1 LPVVSIAAIIQHN
14 TSGFVTLSAKKP
26 LKKPADLVGLR
37 YGSYGSPIIE
47 RAVLDALIACDG
59 ASGSVEML
67 DIGFAEPFPLMER
80 DQIDVTWI
88 FYAWDG
94 IRAEQRGLA
103 LDMLMLKDYMAC
115 VPDYYTPVFIT
126 SERMIAEQPE
136 VVRAFVQATARGYA
150 DAIAN
155 PSEAARILLAAEPD
169 LDADLVRASAI
180 WLAEQFQAEAPQW
193 GVQRAEI
200 WEAFTDFML
209 KAGALEKPID
219 SAQAFTN
226 DFLPRAE
233 Q

>member
-1 LPVVSIAAIIQHN
+1 
-14 TSGFVTLSAKKP
+14 
-26 LKKPADLVGLR
+26 
-37 YGSYGSPIIE
+37 
-47 RAVLDALIACDG
+47 
-59 ASGSVEML
+59 
-67 DIGFAEPFPLMER
+67 
-80 DQIDVTWI
+80 
-88 FYAWDG
+88 
-94 IRAEQRGLA
+94 
-103 LDMLMLKDYMAC
+103 MAC

-150 DAIAN
+150 DAIAK
-155 PSEAARILLAAEPD
+155 PSEAARILLEAEPD

-209 KAGALEKPID
+209 KAGALEKAID
-219 SAQAFTN
+219 SGKAFTN